1 MSEKPT
7 QPSEAAD
14 LRALL
19 TVVLEALTLPYDA
32 ADYDQRIL
40 NRATH
45 VRTAVGSVLAG
56 ADANVGWDT
65 SYLRERLAAE
75 QAAAEE
81 RAKNRCGR
89 CHQPFDPT
97 DTRFDGHARYHDTR
111 YCRMCVDNCHEGSAE
126 HVCVICDPQRYG
138 GAR

>member
-7 QPSEAAD
+7 QPSEAAA

-19 TVVLEALTLPYDA
+19 AVVLDALTLPYDA

-40 NRATH
+40 DRATH
-45 VRTAVGSVLAG
+45 ARTSVGPVLTE
-56 ADANVGWDT
+56 ADADIAWATG
-65 SYLRERLAAE
+65 YLRKKLAAE
-75 QAAAEE
+75 QAAADE

-97 DTRFDGHARYHDTR
+97 DTRFDGHARYGDTR

-138 GAR
+138 GAQ